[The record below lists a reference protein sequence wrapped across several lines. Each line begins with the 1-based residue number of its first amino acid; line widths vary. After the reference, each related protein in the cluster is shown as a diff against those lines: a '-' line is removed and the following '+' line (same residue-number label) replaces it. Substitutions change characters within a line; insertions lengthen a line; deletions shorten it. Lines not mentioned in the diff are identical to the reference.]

1 MRRFERNKKTV
12 RAARLSAARLFAL
25 LVVLLCPLLF
35 GCTGKAR
42 VERSF
47 FAMDTYMTITAY
59 GADAKV
65 LQGAEEKVREIEE
78 LLSVTK
84 ENSEISILNREG
96 RAHVSSGTA
105 KLLEAAM
112 VFSEMTQGA
121 LDPSVY
127 PVTKL
132 WGFTTGEYRV
142 PSDDEIKEALQYV
155 DLSQIRIED
164 RGEGEVY
171 ASVPKGAMIDLGAVA
186 KGYTG
191 TILRDYLTENGVES
205 ALLDLGGN
213 IQAVG
218 RKPGSSPFRIAVKDP
233 AGDSYLGVLTLD
245 LPDLAV
251 VTSGA
256 YERYF
261 EKDGK
266 RYGHIMDPKT
276 GRPAESGLQSVTILH
291 DNGILCDAFST
302 ACFVLGEEKS
312 IMLWR
317 ALGYYEF
324 IMVTDDGRLLV
335 SEGNAG
341 RFTIDENC
349 PYKLEIIRR

>member
-1 MRRFERNKKTV
+1 MRRSERNKKTV
-12 RAARLSAARLFAL
+12 RAAHSGAARLFAL
-25 LVVLLCPLLF
+25 LMLVLCPLLS
-35 GCTGKAR
+35 GCAR
-42 VERSF
+42 KVRTERSF

-65 LQGAEEKVREIEE
+65 LQGAEEKIREIEA

-96 RAHVSSGTA
+96 RARISSGTA
-105 KLLEAAM
+105 MLLEAAT
-112 VFSEMTQGA
+112 VFSEITQGA
-121 LDPSVY
+121 LDPSIY

-142 PSDDEIKEALQYV
+142 PQDEEIREALQYV
-155 DLSQIRIED
+155 DWSQIRIED
-164 RGEGEVY
+164 QGEGEVY
-171 ASVPKGAMIDLGAVA
+171 ASVPEGVMIDLGAVA
-186 KGYTG
+186 KGYAG
-191 TILRDYLTENGVES
+191 TLLREYFAENGVES
-205 ALLDLGGN
+205 VLLDLGGN

-218 RKPGSSPFRIAVKDP
+218 RKPDGSPFRIAVKDP

-261 EKDGK
+261 EENGK
-266 RYGHIMDPKT
+266 RYGHIMDPET
-276 GRPAESGLQSVTILH
+276 GHPAESGLQSVTILH
-291 DNGILCDAFST
+291 DDGILCDAFST

-317 ALGYYEF
+317 SLGYYEF

-335 SEGNAG
+335 SEGNAD
-341 RFTIDENC
+341 RFTKAENC
-349 PYKLEIIRR
+349 PYQLEIIRR